1 MRTGTALPSVLEN
14 FRLAWVAG
22 GIVFACVK
30 VLAAK
35 AREKAS
41 TLPKISL
48 RERSRRLRRLTFV
61 APFLPTWHSQN
72 DPTKNVARFCLNPAI
87 LFKNVPLTTPSMNTS
102 AGLHLFARNQA
113 YVRYIKILTSL
124 RGFLVIFLYLVC
136 FLCAQVSSG
145 YYVTMDL

>member
-48 RERSRRLRRLTFV
+48 RDRSRPLRRLTFV
-61 APFLPTWHSQN
+61 ALFLPT
-72 DPTKNVARFCLNPAI
+72 
-87 LFKNVPLTTPSMNTS
+87 
-102 AGLHLFARNQA
+102 
-113 YVRYIKILTSL
+113 
-124 RGFLVIFLYLVC
+124 
-136 FLCAQVSSG
+136 
-145 YYVTMDL
+145 

>member
-1 MRTGTALPSVLEN
+1 MHAQPWWTNQASMARQWPSSTNTQKNQEILFAELAQKYKECFVPNQKPAFAWPFRNGLVRTGTALPSVLEN

-61 APFLPTWHSQN
+61 APFLPTRL
-72 DPTKNVARFCLNPAI
+72 TCLALPEWPNQECGQI
-87 LFKNVPLTTPSMNTS
+87 LFKPRST
-102 AGLHLFARNQA
+102 F
-113 YVRYIKILTSL
+113 
-124 RGFLVIFLYLVC
+124 
-136 FLCAQVSSG
+136 
-145 YYVTMDL
+145 